1 MSEIRRS
8 EESQQ
13 EIKQEYKTMTFEEY
27 QGHETPYVYEV
38 KKDAKKITFYGAAHS
53 YDSKDPQFKEIEKK
67 FKEANPEVVFVEGM
81 NSLSIE
87 KIIEELKGKSDEKVI
102 QEMGEQGFTLK
113 LAAKAG

>member
-38 KKDAKKITFYGAAHS
+38 KKGGPLENILGFPYV
-53 YDSKDPQFKEIEKK
+53 KEIHTKVYEENLK
-67 FKEANPEVVFVEGM
+67 FYWKM
-81 NSLSIE
+81 RR
-87 KIIEELKGKSDEKVI
+87 
-102 QEMGEQGFTLK
+102 
-113 LAAKAG
+113 